1 MTVRFKE
8 LDAALRAAI
17 APLELDDARRALF
30 RRLARLSAR
39 LTLALQSREDLLEL
53 ASCDDDLEMLGEIL
67 KAAPEWAHPDL
78 SSSEPLQ
85 RARVRGALRRAEI
98 LSSPEMLSAAAAGG
112 EIGISRQAIDKRR
125 RNGALLALP
134 AGKDYRY
141 PAWQF
146 AAGATV
152 PGLKDVLR
160 ALGDIDPWAKYRF
173 FTSPSFTLDG
183 RTPLKTLKSK
193 GALGRVLQA
202 AERFAA
208 DEQGGS

>member
-1 MTVRFKE
+1 MRVDFKE
-8 LDAALRAAI
+8 LDAALKAAI
-17 APLELDDARRALF
+17 APLKLDDARRALF

-39 LTLALQSREDLLEL
+39 LTLSLQSREELLAI
-53 ASCDDDLEMLGEIL
+53 ASCNDDIEMLGEIL
-67 KAAPEWAHPDL
+67 NAAPEWARADL
-78 SSSEPLQ
+78 TRMQPIH
-85 RARVRGALRRAEI
+85 RARMRGALRRAEI
-98 LSSPEMLSAAAAGG
+98 LSDPEMLSAEAAGR

-146 AAGATV
+146 AGGAAL

-160 ALGDIDPWAKYRF
+160 TLGDIGPWTTYRF
-173 FTSPSFTLDG
+173 FTSPSFTLGG
-183 RTPLKTLKSK
+183 RTPADTLKSK
-193 GALGRVLQA
+193 AALGRVLQA

-208 DEQGGS
+208 GEQGGS